1 MLRRDLFTARLMLW
15 FLIVAALACA
25 RRRDASVQSDA
36 TGAGDSMFV
45 AVINENYYD
54 ARVHLV
60 YDGGA
65 PYSLGTVGGNQR
77 TAVRTV
83 PWLPR
88 PLVVEV
94 SLIVGGGTYR
104 SDRIDVARGDV
115 LEIRVPPDL
124 QTSGFFRRVSR

>member
-1 MLRRDLFTARLMLW
+1 MSRRDLLTARLMLW

-25 RRRDASVQSDA
+25 RRRDAAVQSEA
-36 TGAGDSMFV
+36 TEAGDSMFV

-77 TAVRTV
+77 TPVRTV

-94 SLIVGGGTYR
+94 SLIVAGGTYR